1 MESADMVTHSHKC
14 VYFEGCTQ
22 SRISLISVFGC
33 GAEPLAELWLPVE
46 FCLLLTAKV
55 QTCLESS

>member
-1 MESADMVTHSHKC
+1 MVTHSHKC